1 MDTLEALHT
10 RSSVP
15 KLTDPGPDQQ
25 ALDNIFKAAF
35 RAADHQVL
43 RPWRFLKIQGEAR
56 DRLGDLFA
64 QAMATDNPDA
74 SPEKL
79 ASLRH
84 KPHRA
89 PLILVCISCFKEH
102 PKVPE
107 IEQDMS
113 AAAATQNMLL
123 AAFAQG
129 IGAMW
134 RTGSMAY
141 NSTVKEGLGLSS
153 NEKIVGFLYLG
164 KMHGATKK
172 ISTPQIE
179 DFVQDW

>member
-1 MDTLEALHT
+1 MDTLVALHT
-10 RSSVP
+10 RTSVP
-15 KLTDPGPDQQ
+15 KLTDPAPDQQ
-25 ALDNIFKAAF
+25 TLDNIFRAAF
-35 RAADHQVL
+35 RAADHAVL
-43 RPWRFLKIQGEAR
+43 RPWRFLKIQGAAR
-56 DRLGDLFA
+56 DRLGDLFVEA
-64 QAMATDNPDA
+64 ILTENPDTSA
-74 SPEKL
+74 EKL

-84 KPHRA
+84 KPRRA
-89 PLILVCISCFKEH
+89 PLILVCISCFKEN

-129 IGAMW
+129 VGAMW

-141 NSTVKEGLGLSS
+141 NSTVKQGLGLSS
-153 NEKIVGFLYLG
+153 NEKIIGFLYLG
-164 KMHGATKK
+164 KIEGAIKK
-172 ISTPQIE
+172 FTEPRIE